1 MRANRQDFFLACF
14 VGHLALI
21 ALVCLHESS
30 WLLEHG
36 LTVVPATSSS
46 VWQKLDAIPT
56 AILGENLAATNP
68 YRRAILT
75 YTNATGIEV
84 GYGYFAPN
92 VPETHALVFECHYAD
107 GHVEYQSAA
116 VRSEEAMLR
125 LTSLV
130 EQIGRTD
137 YDPWRE
143 ELVRRLARSTW
154 QRHPGVVLV
163 RALLCSVTSPTIAD
177 YRAGKRKRT
186 FKCLHVYE
194 FKVDRSTGASSTL

>member
-1 MRANRQDFFLACF
+1 MRAKRRDFLLACF
-14 VGHLALI
+14 VAHLGLI
-21 ALVCLHESS
+21 ALVCLHETF

-36 LTVVPATSSS
+36 LTVVPATSSQ
-46 VWQKLDAIPT
+46 VWQKLDVIPT
-56 AILGENLAATNP
+56 AIVGDNLAGTNP

-75 YTNATGIEV
+75 YANATGIEI

-92 VPETHALVFECHYAD
+92 VPETHGVVFECHYAD

-116 VRSEEAMLR
+116 VRSEEAILR
-125 LTSLV
+125 LTSLI

-137 YDPWRE
+137 YDQWRE

-154 QRHPGVVLV
+154 QGHPDVVLV
-163 RALLCSVTSPTIAD
+163 RALLCAVTSPTIAE

-194 FKVDRSTGASSTL
+194 FKVDRSTGAPTTL